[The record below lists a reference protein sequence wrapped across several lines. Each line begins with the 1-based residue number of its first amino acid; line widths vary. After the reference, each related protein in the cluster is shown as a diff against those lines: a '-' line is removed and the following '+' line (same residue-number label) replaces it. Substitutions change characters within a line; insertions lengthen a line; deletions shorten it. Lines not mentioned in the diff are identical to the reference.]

1 MKSTLLLAA
10 TMLATLTACG
20 DAEVP
25 AAISSP
31 LAEVTASAGAL
42 ASKAGEVASSATA
55 KAGDVASS
63 ATAKA
68 GDAASSATA
77 KAGDAASS
85 ATAKAGDA
93 ASSATAKAGDAA
105 SGAPGGTKVLIGTL
119 GDPGKPDAY
128 TIGLTDS
135 SGAAVTTLP
144 AGNYQIK
151 VSDKSK
157 IHNYHFLGE
166 SVDETTTVPGLDE
179 TTFDVKLTA
188 GTYKYICDP
197 HPRMVGSLTVT

>member
-31 LAEVTASAGAL
+31 LAEVTQSAAAL
-42 ASKAGEVASSATA
+42 ASKAGDVASSATA

-93 ASSATAKAGDAA
+93 ASGAASAAA